1 MNNTVNHIFDVI
13 DDLLKQKDHII
24 IVIDGMA
31 CSGKTTL
38 ANILLEKYESRV
50 VHMDH
55 FFLPKE
61 LRTEDRFSLPGGNV
75 HFERF
80 NEEVIPT
87 LRSDIKYRHFNCS
100 LMDYD
105 EIIELP
111 LKTVTIVEGTYS
123 DHPVFGKYYDLLIYL
138 GIKKEEQLDRIMK
151 RDGEFLLNKFINEW
165 LKYESLYFNEYQTEE
180 KANIILKDFG
190 INE

>member
-1 MNNTVNHIFDVI
+1 MNNKVNYIFDVI

-38 ANILLEKYESRV
+38 ANILFKKYDVRV

-61 LRTEDRFSLPGGNV
+61 LRTEDRFRLPGGNV

-80 NEEVIPT
+80 NDEVIPT
-87 LRSDIKYRHFNCS
+87 LHSDIKYRHFNCG

-105 EIIELP
+105 ETIVLP
-111 LKTVTIVEGTYS
+111 LKPVTIVEGTYS
-123 DHPVFGKYYDLLIYL
+123 SHPVFGKYYDLVIYME
-138 GIKKEEQLDRIMK
+138 INKEDQLDRIK
-151 RDGEFLLNKFINEW
+151 NRDGEFLLNKFINEW
-165 LKYESLYFNEYQTEE
+165 LKNESLYFNEYRIEK
-180 KANIILKDFG
+180 KANIVVKDFG
-190 INE
+190 LDE